1 MCYNYTIATKETTM
15 HLTLNIG
22 LAREGNS
29 NIGVGTALRDLASL
43 GFNILRHAGH
53 TSDTE
58 LTLVAHVY
66 HGGSAQMV
74 GNNLF
79 HLSQLLGQDCIA
91 VVNEDTGD
99 RTLIGPRADKWL
111 PFNPA
116 YFLNLD
122 GTRLGN

>member
-1 MCYNYTIATKETTM
+1 MY
-15 HLTLNIG
+15 LTLNIG

-58 LTLVAHVY
+58 QTLVAHVY
-66 HGGSAQMV
+66 HGGSARMV

>member
-1 MCYNYTIATKETTM
+1 MNTT
-15 HLTLNIG
+15 LTLNIG

-29 NIGVGTALRDLASL
+29 NIGVGTALRELDSL
-43 GFNILRHAGH
+43 GFRILAHAGH

-58 LTLVAHVY
+58 HTLVVQVL
-66 HGGSAQMV
+66 HGGSTQMV

-79 HLSQLLGQDCIA
+79 RLSEQLGQDCIA
-91 VVNEDTGD
+91 VIDNDDGEG
-99 RTLIGPRADKWL
+99 TLIGPRADKWL

>member
-1 MCYNYTIATKETTM
+1 MRV
-15 HLTLNIG
+15 TLNIG

-29 NIGVGTALRDLASL
+29 NIGVGTALRELHSL
-43 GFNILRHAGH
+43 GFAILKHAGH

-58 LTLVAHVY
+58 LTLVAYVR
-66 HGGSAQMV
+66 HGGSPAMV
-74 GNNLF
+74 ANNLF

-91 VVNEDTGD
+91 VVNHGNGA

-122 GTRLGN
+122 GTRLA

>member
-1 MCYNYTIATKETTM
+1 M

-29 NIGVGTALRDLASL
+29 NIGVGTALRDLNSL
-43 GFNILRHAGH
+43 GFSILRHAGH

-58 LTLVAHVY
+58 QTLVVDVVHR
-66 HGGSAQMV
+66 GSAQMV

>member
-1 MCYNYTIATKETTM
+1 M

-29 NIGVGTALRDLASL
+29 NIGVGTALRDLNRL
-43 GFNILRHAGH
+43 GFSILRHAGH

-58 LTLVAHVY
+58 QTLVVDVVHR
-66 HGGSAQMV
+66 GSAQMV

-79 HLSQLLGQDCIA
+79 RLSQLLGQDCIA

-99 RTLIGPRADKWL
+99 RTLIGPRADTWL

>member
-1 MCYNYTIATKETTM
+1 M

-22 LAREGNS
+22 LACEGRC

-43 GFNILRHAGH
+43 GFNILRYAGH

-58 LTLVAHVY
+58 LTLVAEVLHL
-66 HGGSAQMV
+66 SADTRSV
-74 GNNLF
+74 GNKLF
-79 HLSQLLGQDCIA
+79 HLSLLLGQDCIA

-99 RTLIGPRADKWL
+99 RTLVGPRADKWL

-122 GTRLGN
+122 GTRLDSKE